1 MTGRRSDDGAAGRS
15 SLKFDRASLLDA
27 AQVLRWREFAQRVP
41 WAYYLQDPAWAHAE
55 ETVSAP
61 GSRQPHFFWAEAG
74 GEIQLTAIG
83 VRRRLPIPG
92 RSFWT
97 FKKGPLVLETD
108 VLDRWLDWLTD
119 DLGREVAR
127 LHVEPAAPL
136 DEGGDELLE
145 TALERAGFVRRRTA
159 SMWAT
164 LLVDL
169 TRDEQDILGSFR
181 ASTRRQIRKS
191 RSLGVVVDAADTPA
205 GWSTLAAI
213 DAEMAARADVTPIP
227 RETVARISR
236 CWLAGG
242 SGGTVLVA
250 RLGGV
255 PIAAALVITHRG
267 TAHVPVY
274 PSSRRHGNLPAS
286 HLLIWEAMR
295 WAREHGCTSF
305 DPHRVQLDG
314 QAGRGSLGHQPVQA
328 RLRTRRAASQMRGRA
343 RDELFPD
350 HHRHRRRRPAPPGVE
365 PCANQGGHPVK
376 LAVTIDAE
384 ADGQWTPGVP
394 THDAKRRL
402 LATVSGSVR
411 APRRRADVPDRL
423 RDRGRPGGT

>member
-1 MTGRRSDDGAAGRS
+1 MTGRPGDVGAGGRP
-15 SLKFDRASLLDA
+15 SLQFNRASVLDA
-27 AQVLRWREFAQRVP
+27 AQVHRWREFAERVP
-41 WAYYLQDPAWAHAE
+41 WAHYFQDPAWAHAE
-55 ETVSAP
+55 ESVTGP
-61 GSRQPHFFWAEAG
+61 GSRQPHFFWAEAD

-92 RSFWT
+92 RAFWA

-136 DEGGDELLE
+136 DEGGDDLE

-169 TRDEQDILGSFR
+169 TRDEEDILGSFR
-181 ASTRRQIRKS
+181 PSTRRQIRKS
-191 RSLGVVVDAADTPA
+191 RSLGVVVDAEDTPA

-213 DAEMAARADVTPIP
+213 DAEMAARAEVTPIP
-227 RETVARISR
+227 RDTVARISR

-242 SGGTVLVA
+242 TGGTVLIA
-250 RLGGV
+250 RLGRV

-274 PSSRRHGNLPAS
+274 PSSRRHGNFPAS
-286 HLLIWEAMR
+286 HLLIWEAIR

-305 DPHRVQLDG
+305 DLTGYSLTARPGEALWGINQFK
-314 QAGRGSLGHQPVQA
+314 RGFAPGAQP
-328 RLRTRRAASQMRGRA
+328 RRCVAVHEKTCSPTITAAA
-343 RDELFPD
+343 
-350 HHRHRRRRPAPPGVE
+350 ATV
-365 PCANQGGHPVK
+365 
-376 LAVTIDAE
+376 
-384 ADGQWTPGVP
+384 
-394 THDAKRRL
+394 RRL
-402 LATVSGSVR
+402 QAWSRSR
-411 APRRRADVPDRL
+411 AKADTP
-423 RDRGRPGGT
+423 